1 MNKSLLSAVAGLVLL
16 SLAGCV
22 TTASRSGAEATPDG
36 PPDIQVYAQGLSCP
50 LCAHNLDE
58 QLRKLS
64 GLRDVRI
71 DLGAGRAD
79 LWFESDVRPDDAAIA
94 RAVDDSGFTLDR
106 LVRP

>member
-1 MNKSLLSAVAGLVLL
+1 MKMSMLSAAAALAILLLS
-16 SLAGCV
+16 GCA
-22 TTASRSGAEATPDG
+22 TTTPRSAADASPDG
-36 PPDIQVYAQGLSCP
+36 APDIQVYAQGLSCP

-58 QLRKLS
+58 QLRKVS
-64 GLRDVRI
+64 GIRDVRI

-79 LWFESDVRPDDAAIA
+79 LWFEPDVRPDDAAIA